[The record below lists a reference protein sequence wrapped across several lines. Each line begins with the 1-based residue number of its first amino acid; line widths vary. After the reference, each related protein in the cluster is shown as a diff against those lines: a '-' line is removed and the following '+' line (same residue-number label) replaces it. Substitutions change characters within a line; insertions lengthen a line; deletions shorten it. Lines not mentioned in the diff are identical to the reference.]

1 MQQRLALLIAR
12 GIGRTYT
19 PIGALSSVPRLAVVD
34 TIGFLCFMSAPS
46 RSENGWDGGARELRK
61 LFLVDESMQ
70 LLCVSWSR
78 PPSEPMPKLHVGKPL
93 CVLDCKFEFT
103 HTDPWPR
110 SVSMRGGGEALL
122 IDQVVHHVTA
132 ESAGPTPT
140 RLVTKI
146 PGQPRVSSASSARS
160 PSNHG
165 FAHLHA
171 RFDELNAKQGLMTDL
186 LSKFAAI
193 AMELLHGRL
202 LPSPASP
209 RPLLA
214 PSCMAAIQN
223 ASRATLH
230 EAVLALLH
238 VHNGLTPGQ
247 IITGLLAQPTVFAQR
262 TGSSEIYMHRHSLEL
277 DMFNALDT
285 LAQQFVVYIG
295 STGAY
300 YPL

>member
-1 MQQRLALLIAR
+1 
-12 GIGRTYT
+12 
-19 PIGALSSVPRLAVVD
+19 
-34 TIGFLCFMSAPS
+34 
-46 RSENGWDGGARELRK
+46 
-61 LFLVDESMQ
+61 
-70 LLCVSWSR
+70 
-78 PPSEPMPKLHVGKPL
+78 
-93 CVLDCKFEFT
+93 
-103 HTDPWPR
+103 
-110 SVSMRGGGEALL
+110 
-122 IDQVVHHVTA
+122 
-132 ESAGPTPT
+132 
-140 RLVTKI
+140 
-146 PGQPRVSSASSARS
+146 
-160 PSNHG
+160 
-165 FAHLHA
+165 
-171 RFDELNAKQGLMTDL
+171 MTDL